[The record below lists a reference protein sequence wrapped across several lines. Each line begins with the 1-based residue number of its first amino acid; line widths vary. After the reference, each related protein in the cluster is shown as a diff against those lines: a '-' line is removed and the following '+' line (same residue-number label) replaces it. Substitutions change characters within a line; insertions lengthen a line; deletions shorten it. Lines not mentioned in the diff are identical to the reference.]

1 MSVAADAF
9 GIRRSGFHRPKM
21 ARLLEKAMRDPS
33 GENAGLKSPYG
44 LFVRLTARFSADMS
58 PGAKGIMKMSGFP
71 LRVLT
76 NATRVPSGESLGASS
91 IPEWAGRRIGSGL
104 VDRSIA

>member
-9 GIRRSGFHRPKM
+9 GISRSGFHRPKM

-44 LFVRLTARFSADMS
+44 LFVRVTARFSGDMS
-58 PGAKGIMKMSGFP
+58 PAAKGSMKRSGFP

-76 NATRVPSGESLGASS
+76 NAPRVPSGESVGASS
-91 IPEWAGRRIGSGL
+91 IPEWEVRR
-104 VDRSIA
+104 